1 MTCTTPV
8 HGQRDGRSA
17 RQAQHAERAQ
27 RHGEALQPPY
37 IQEGRRGVGSVGHRG
52 WRGRQRHG
60 EHAASDC
67 TSERNR
73 VRTSTPVGAEGRRGY
88 MFHAAPA
95 DDVAASQE
103 DERNVGTTRR
113 TSGEEASAHDR
124 RRTVGDADAAAG
136 HTGGVGGG
144 VRGHRWRS
152 PRHRSRSA
160 ARRRLPQRATLAQ
173 RGRRSTT
180 RRHWSRGETAGRTD
194 VTAGGVSGNGGIP
207 YRATTP
213 IQQAFPQRWAN
224 GFESKAVGLPSAS

>member
-1 MTCTTPV
+1 MASTPRATARPSV
-8 HGQRDGRSA
+8 TGCGQA
-17 RQAQHAERAQ
+17 HQLAQ
-27 RHGEALQPPY
+27 R
-37 IQEGRRGVGSVGHRG
+37 RRR
-52 WRGRQRHG
+52 
-60 EHAASDC
+60 EY
-67 TSERNR
+67 
-73 VRTSTPVGAEGRRGY
+73 STRR
-88 MFHAAPA
+88 PQKKN
-95 DDVAASQE
+95 VAASK
-103 DERNVGTTRR
+103 R
-113 TSGEEASAHDR
+113 TSATWAPPDGEEASAHDR

-136 HTGGVGGG
+136 RTGGVGGG
-144 VRGHRWRS
+144 GRGHRWRS

>member
-1 MTCTTPV
+1 MASTPRATARPSV
-8 HGQRDGRSA
+8 TGCGQA
-17 RQAQHAERAQ
+17 HQLAQ
-27 RHGEALQPPY
+27 R
-37 IQEGRRGVGSVGHRG
+37 RRR
-52 WRGRQRHG
+52 
-60 EHAASDC
+60 EY
-67 TSERNR
+67 
-73 VRTSTPVGAEGRRGY
+73 STRR
-88 MFHAAPA
+88 PQKN
-95 DDVAASQE
+95 VAASKRTSATWAPPDGRAGRRPAHTTGDARSVTQ
-103 DERNVGTTRR
+103 TRR
-113 TSGEEASAHDR
+113 PVT
-124 RRTVGDADAAAG
+124 
-136 HTGGVGGG
+136 TGGVGGG
-144 VRGHRWRS
+144 GRGHRWRS